1 MTSIDLEAGES
12 SHSLLAK
19 VLTNTVDII
28 NIASL
33 IVVAV
38 AVAVGRIVIIR
49 KAIPFAQ
56 RQAIAA
62 KETTAL
68 SHRDS
73 ENSRERH

>member
-1 MTSIDLEAGES
+1 MVSNDLEAGES

-19 VLTNTVDII
+19 VLINTVDII
-28 NIASL
+28 NITSL
-33 IVVAV
+33 VV
-38 AVAVGRIVIIR
+38 VAVGRIIIR

-68 SHRDS
+68 SHRDPR
-73 ENSRERH
+73 NSQERH